1 METDPN
7 QSDIPLSQKLFEDY
21 RLTAL
26 FGNNFAAFMAL
37 DQLSQLTLADAQYNL
52 DNAFE
57 LTLEFTT
64 DLNER
69 FQ

>member
-1 METDPN
+1 
-7 QSDIPLSQKLFEDY
+7 
-21 RLTAL
+21 
-26 FGNNFAAFMAL
+26 MAL
-37 DQLSQLTLADAQYNL
+37 DQLSQLALADAQYNL

-69 FQ
+69 FQLAAQIRRRSQMTINRILGVPDEEE